1 MGSRRRGACPENSVL
16 WNHSGS
22 AKHAVASEWR
32 KPRRSGVTYRCQIST
47 SGSDESVLIDVEKSS
62 YTSLPYWMR
71 HRAYEGALRVGV
83 IAEGLGNARTTPGY
97 LASVRRLPRS
107 ALCLA
112 DGWVARAGRG
122 APDFLS
128 RY

>member
-16 WNHSGS
+16 WNHSDS

-62 YTSLPYWMR
+62 YPSLPYWMR
-71 HRAYEGALRVGV
+71 HRTSG
-83 IAEGLGNARTTPGY
+83 
-97 LASVRRLPRS
+97 
-107 ALCLA
+107 
-112 DGWVARAGRG
+112 ARA
-122 APDFLS
+122 A
-128 RY
+128 YQ